1 MKRPIDETMAEA
13 RQFFLDRGQAAVVHD
28 ERLLNEHLRDLAEA
42 IQENTRVL
50 DVLRSQVGELHHV
63 LGVR

>member
-13 RQFFLDRGQAAVVHD
+13 RQYFLERARAANGTD
-28 ERLLNEHLRDLAEA
+28 ERILNEHLREMAEA
-42 IQENTRVL
+42 IQENSRML
-50 DVLRSQVGELHHV
+50 DVMRREIGDLHHV